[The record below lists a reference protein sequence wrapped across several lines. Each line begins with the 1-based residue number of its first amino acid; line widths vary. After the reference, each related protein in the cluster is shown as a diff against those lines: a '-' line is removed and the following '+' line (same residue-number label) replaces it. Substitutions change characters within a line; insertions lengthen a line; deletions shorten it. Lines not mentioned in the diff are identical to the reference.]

1 MVFREGDMKILRSMC
16 GVTIAILMAAAV
28 LPATAQ
34 NPDVGAPQS
43 YPAKPVRIITGG
55 PGTQPDIV
63 ARRLGQHLTRSW
75 GQSVVIDNRGGAG
88 LVIGTGAAARAAPD
102 GYTLLVSDRT
112 ALAAAP
118 AAYKEP
124 PYNSSRDF
132 APITLISRSPIL
144 LVVHPSVPV
153 KTVRE
158 LIDYARK
165 YPGKLTYS
173 AAGPVTGN
181 HIAGEMFKQFAGIDL
196 MLIQY
201 KGGAAS
207 MLAVVGGEVATTFSG
222 LPVALPVVVA
232 GKVKA
237 LAIASGKRY
246 SGLRDIPTVAEAGVP
261 GFEADNWNGLLAP
274 ARTPPDIIAK
284 VNRDAVAVLR
294 DPEIRKSFFEHGSE
308 IMEGTPEDF
317 ARFIVSDTARIK
329 RVIDAAGIRLTQ

>member
-1 MVFREGDMKILRSMC
+1 MRILRRICTATMPIL
-16 GVTIAILMAAAV
+16 VAITV
-28 LPATAQ
+28 LPVAAQ
-34 NPDVGAPQS
+34 NPDGGAPPA

-55 PGTQPDIV
+55 PGTLPDIIT
-63 ARRLGQHLTRSW
+63 RRLGQHLTRSW
-75 GQSVVIDNRGGAG
+75 GQSVVVDNRGGAG

-153 KTVRE
+153 KAVRE

-181 HIAGEMFKQFAGIDL
+181 HIAGEMFKQATGVDL

-201 KGGAAS
+201 KGGAAA
-207 MLAVVGGEVATTFSG
+207 MLAVVSGEVATTFST
-222 LPVALPVVVA
+222 LPVALPVVAA

-246 SGLRDIPTVAEAGVP
+246 SGLPDIPTVAEAGVP

-274 ARTPPDIIAK
+274 ARTPPEIIAK

-294 DPEIRKSFFEHGSE
+294 DPEVRKSFFEHGSE
-308 IMEGTPEDF
+308 IMAGTPEDF
-317 ARFIVSDTARIK
+317 ARFIITETERMK
-329 RVIDAAGIRLTQ
+329 RVIDAAGIRVSQ